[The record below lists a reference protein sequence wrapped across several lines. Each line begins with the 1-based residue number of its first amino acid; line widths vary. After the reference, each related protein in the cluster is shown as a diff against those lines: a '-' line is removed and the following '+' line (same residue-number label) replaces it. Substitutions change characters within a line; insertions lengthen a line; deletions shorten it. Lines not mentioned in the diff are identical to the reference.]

1 MILYVNGDS
10 HSNGHDAVIQDFPN
24 LEVSYGNL
32 IAKKLGA
39 ELVCEA
45 ESGCSNDS
53 IIDRT
58 LKYLDTNT
66 PDFIII
72 GWSTWERET
81 WYYDNK
87 SYNITSSGVDT
98 VHPMLQ
104 DYYKEW
110 VIDSVKPYVQ
120 RQREQDAH
128 LKIYLFH
135 KYLVSKKIKHLFF
148 NAYSFFFYINAY
160 NNPKYYWGEN
170 DMNYLHPYDVKMT
183 YYQWLENKGFKPA
196 NPKFFHYGADA
207 HEAWAEFLLPKI
219 KSIIDSN

>member
-10 HSNGHDAVIQDFPN
+10 HSNGHDAVIKDFPN

-32 IAKKLGA
+32 IAQKLDA

-58 LKYLDTNT
+58 LKYLETST

-81 WYYDNK
+81 WTFDKK
-87 SYNITSSGVDT
+87 SYSITSSGVDT

-104 DYYKEW
+104 DFYKEW

-135 KYLVSKKIKHLFF
+135 KYLLAKNIKHLFF
-148 NAYSFFFYINAY
+148 NAYSCFFHIHAY
-160 NNPKYYWGEN
+160 DDPKYYWGHM
-170 DMNYLHPYDVKMT
+170 DQNYIEPYNVNMT
-183 YYQWLENKGFKPA
+183 YFKWLEDRRFKPTR
-196 NPKFFHYGADA
+196 PEFYHYGPDA
-207 HEAWAEFLLPKI
+207 HKAWADFLLPKI